1 MGIPALLVFLTILVF
16 MFRIAW
22 RSYRASPDLYW
33 KTLSIVA
40 LCSVTSLAIT
50 NMFGS
55 RVFSL
60 VLTGYLWMLLAIL
73 LKMPRWAERRA
84 LRNIRETAE
93 PESPARALPAFS
105 RSAAPPGDQAPG
117 ILPPLRRQ
125 VPEP

>member
-1 MGIPALLVFLTILVF
+1 MGIPALLVFLSILVF

-40 LCSVTSLAIT
+40 LCSITSLVIT

-84 LRNIRETAE
+84 QKTREEA
-93 PESPARALPAFS
+93 PELGTPARALPSFS
-105 RSAAPPGDQAPG
+105 RFAAGPHDPVSGF
-117 ILPPLRRQ
+117 IPLRRE
-125 VPEP
+125 VREP